1 MNKEEQREIIRKMRR
16 KYGEKYRENYLPT
29 TIYLPKRV
37 KEEVDKYCEE
47 KEIAKTKWISDMVI
61 KEMEKIL
68 EKKYH
73 RTDKDF
79 V

>member
-1 MNKEEQREIIRKMRR
+1 MRKKYADKRKENTESI
-16 KYGEKYRENYLPT
+16 NV
-29 TIYLPKRV
+29 YLPKRV

-47 KEIAKTKWISDMVI
+47 KEIAKTTWIRETI
-61 KEMEKIL
+61 IREMEKIL

>member
-1 MNKEEQREIIRKMRR
+1 MRR
-16 KYGEKYRENYLPT
+16 RYGEKYRENYLPT
-29 TIYLPKRV
+29 IIYLPKRV

-47 KEIAKTKWISDMVI
+47 KEIAKTTWIRETI
-61 KEMEKIL
+61 IREMEKIL